1 MIRKA
6 TEKDIQAVSHIYD
19 EIHTEEE
26 AGRVTIGWI
35 RDIYPTEKTAE
46 MALQMGD
53 LYVLEEDGISSR
65 NLPMQKRIGNMM
77 PKNRRSWYYIR
88 WWYRQP

>member
-26 AGRVTIGWI
+26 AGRVTIWLN
-35 RDIYPTEKTAE
+35 THKHQEKH
-46 MALQMGD
+46 
-53 LYVLEEDGISSR
+53 
-65 NLPMQKRIGNMM
+65 
-77 PKNRRSWYYIR
+77 
-88 WWYRQP
+88 